1 MNIYQDGR
9 KTSQNVYRMAIDSKL
24 IHKIEAD
31 GAVVGDLEES
41 VQEHGGFLLHNGIA
55 ALPAHLK
62 NLLETG
68 RLEMNPKFAMLMA
81 GLTNG
86 ALGDYNLVYQG
97 HVYRVEIREKK
108 PGKNHSPEIPTTT
121 VTSFR
126 LLR

>member
-1 MNIYQDGR
+1 MNTYQDGR
-9 KTSQNVYRMAIDSKL
+9 KTSGNIYRRAINIKPV
-24 IHKIEAD
+24 HRIEAD
-31 GAVVGDLEES
+31 GAVAGGLEET
-41 VQEHGGFLLHNGIA
+41 VQTHEGFFIHNGIA
-55 ALPAHLK
+55 ALPTHLK
-62 NLLETG
+62 NLLEAG
-68 RLEMNPKFAMLMA
+68 RLDMNPKFAMLLA

-108 PGKNHSPEIPTTT
+108 PGQNYNHEIPTTT